1 MKQDRRSQTDTLIA
15 PVLRVI
21 LKRFGGINS
30 IDLDG
35 LPSALADQIIENDF
49 KKICSAQIFSK
60 NSSPDFGEVCQLS
73 GAGQTIFTRFSEEID
88 NEYAVTVNE
97 FREFLYNARQR
108 HPRRQ
113 WSITVIMPAAAADRT
128 PMCESSRARGFAA
141 RRSVAL
147 PLAGQGQRYS
157 SPRWTLARRRPPQPA
172 ARLRRDRRLR
182 RQPGTPLQT
191 KTPLVSGLR
200 AATIN
205 VPAGAVS
212 RVGPEASPPARRG
225 DDG

>member
-21 LKRFGGINS
+21 LKRFGGIDS

-35 LPSALADQIIENDF
+35 LPSALADQIIKNDF

-60 NSSPDFGEVCQLS
+60 NSSPDFDEVCQLS

-97 FREFLYNARQR
+97 FRDSFITLANVILGGHGPLRSSCQ
-108 HPRRQ
+108 PPPLTGRRCVSLPGPEGLPPGGQ
-113 WSITVIMPAAAADRT
+113 WRCPW
-128 PMCESSRARGFAA
+128 
-141 RRSVAL
+141 
-147 PLAGQGQRYS
+147 LAKGQRYS

-172 ARLRRDRRLR
+172 ARLRRDPRLR